1 MKVTCLRSF
10 SPFVPTFNFFFVFF
24 FLKHRHVAGVCNWNY
39 TFLSM
44 VDIVG
49 AHGFGLFTYLYSTD
63 RETASLVLL
72 TSI

>member
-1 MKVTCLRSF
+1 MSTKFFAFCSNIQL
-10 SPFVPTFNFFFVFF
+10 FFFCVFF